1 MSRKRMGALFA
12 LATAGTLGLAACGS
26 DSDESSDGSA
36 IGVECVDGVIQAAGS
51 SAQDNAM
58 QEWIATYQEACT
70 GSTIQY
76 QPVGSGAGIQ
86 QFLESTVLFAGSDS
100 PMDDTEAVS
109 AAERCDGND
118 AWHLPMVI
126 GPVALAYNL
135 QGVDS
140 LNLSSE
146 TLAGI
151 FANEI
156 TTWNDPAIAAD
167 NEGVDLPDTPIQAF
181 HRSDE
186 SGTTDNF
193 VKYLEGSAGDAW
205 TYGTGKAWKAPGGQG
220 AKGSAGVAAAVGQ
233 TNGSIG
239 YMEWS
244 FATNNALSVAMLN
257 GQELTNESV
266 GTAVEAAQVV
276 GEGNDLVVE
285 LDYSLDEGYPAVLV
299 TYEIVCSAGGG
310 EGSDLMQSFL
320 EFAASED
327 GQNLIADLDYSPLPG
342 ELADSVRTAVSELTT
357 S

>member
-1 MSRKRMGALFA
+1 MFSLAMAGA
-12 LATAGTLGLAACGS
+12 LGLAACGS
-26 DSDESSDGSA
+26 DDDGGSDGSA
-36 IGVECVDGVIQAAGS
+36 IGVECVDGTIQAAGS

-58 QEWIATYQEACT
+58 QEWIAEYQEACT

-100 PMDDTEAVS
+100 TMDDTEVTQ

-126 GPVALAYNL
+126 GPIAVAYNV

-140 LNLSSE
+140 LNLSPA

-151 FANEI
+151 YSDEI
-156 TTWNDPAIAAD
+156 KRWNDPAIAAD
-167 NEGVDLPDTPIQAF
+167 NEGVDLPDTPIQHF

-193 VKYLEGSAGDAW
+193 LKYLEGSAGDAW

-220 AKGSAGVAAAVGQ
+220 AKGSAGVAAAVSQ
-233 TNGSIG
+233 TDGAIG

-244 FATNNALSVAMLN
+244 FATNNGLAVSLLN
-257 GQELTNESV
+257 GQELNNENV
-266 GTAVEAAQVV
+266 GKAVDAAQVV
-276 GEGNDLVVE
+276 GEGNDLIVQ
-285 LDYSLDEGYPAVLV
+285 LDYALEDGYPAVLV

-310 EGSDLMQSFL
+310 SGSDLMVSFL
-320 EFAASED
+320 GFTSSAD
-327 GQNLIADLDYSPLPG
+327 GQDLIADLKYAPLPD
-342 ELADSVRTAVSELTT
+342 ELADSVRSAIGELATA
-357 S
+357 